1 MQFVRLPL
9 FNYNSVD
16 LMSNSIRQG
25 YLPNN
30 NTGRVDFL
38 DGSHLLIFA
47 PAVIRHVLLVSLSQ
61 PMKAIAVNIRQ
72 SRPDSMN
79 EEEYP
84 QAPSLHRFH
93 EILAVQTA
101 FRFAMTES
109 NGSLSKWSLT
119 MFICSTL
126 ANFPSPCHWLCGRL
140 LQHTLNRLCQ
150 SCNGPR
156 PTRNLTRSSPSG
168 GKPVQTLAQ
177 VYTGS
182 HTFAHE

>member
-9 FNYNSVD
+9 FIYNSVD
-16 LMSNSIRQG
+16 LMSNSIRRG

-30 NTGRVDFL
+30 NTGRVESVDFL
-38 DGSHLLIFA
+38 DGSHLFISA

-84 QAPSLHRFH
+84 QAPSLHLFH

-101 FRFAMTES
+101 FRFAMMES

-119 MFICSTL
+119 MFICST
-126 ANFPSPCHWLCGRL
+126 
-140 LQHTLNRLCQ
+140 
-150 SCNGPR
+150 
-156 PTRNLTRSSPSG
+156 G
-168 GKPVQTLAQ
+168 GKLSESMSLAVWSTTSAHTQPALPVLQWPEAD
-177 VYTGS
+177 S
-182 HTFAHE
+182 ESDSE